1 MQSTVKKD
9 LPPEAAEQIRTLSK
23 RLDRLTD
30 QLADRATKVAVPAT
44 LFHYTNTAG
53 LNGIVTSGRLRLSD
67 VFSLNDPSEVRHG
80 VQFALRALQ
89 QAAASGHRGAQL
101 FVWKFSEQL
110 TSHIEGVSRQ
120 FVGCFSPLG
129 DDLSQWRAYADNG
142 KGFALGFDGPKFE
155 AAFGKLPH
163 LTATFAVNY
172 DEGLLREAAEQIAIE
187 ALRVAEFPVGKGYD
201 GPTLSAFLQELSV
214 QTSNAILYTSMY
226 FKHPAYE
233 IEREYRFQ
241 HVRAINDVQGIVAV
255 EKRSYVEF
263 DWRSDDANLLT
274 DIVIGPA
281 SERELAK
288 QYAEDSLRTA
298 GIDPSKVR
306 IHHSAIPYRG

>member
-1 MQSTVKKD
+1 MVRQK
-9 LPPEAAEQIRTLSK
+9 
-23 RLDRLTD
+23 
-30 QLADRATKVAVPAT
+30 PAGH
-44 LFHYTNTAG
+44 FN
-53 LNGIVTSGRLRLSD
+53 
-67 VFSLNDPSEVRHG
+67 LNDPSEMRHG

-89 QAAASGHRGAQL
+89 QAAAGGHRGAEL

-110 TSHIEGVSRQ
+110 TGDIEGISRQ

-142 KGFALGFDGPKFE
+142 KGYALGFDGPRLE
-155 AAFGKLPH
+155 VAFGKLPH

-172 DEGLLREAAEQIAIE
+172 DENLLREAVEQIAIE

-201 GPTLSAFLQELSV
+201 GPTLSAFLHALSV
-214 QTSNAILYTSMY
+214 QTSNAILYTAMY

-241 HVRAINDVQGIVAV
+241 HVRGIDDTRGVVTAG
-255 EKRSYVEF
+255 ERCFFEF
-263 DWRSDDANLLT
+263 DWRSHDADLLT

-281 SERELAK
+281 GDQELASL
-288 QYAEDSLRTA
+288 YARDLLHGAR
-298 GIDPSKVR
+298 IDPRKVR
-306 IHHSAIPYRG
+306 IQHSAIPYRG

>member
-1 MQSTVKKD
+1 M
-9 LPPEAAEQIRTLSK
+9 LSE
-23 RLDRLTD
+23 RLDGITER
-30 QLADRATKVAVPAT
+30 LADRAAMAAVPST
-44 LFHYTNTAG
+44 LFHYTNAAG
-53 LNGIVTSGRLRLSD
+53 LTGIVASGRLRLSD
-67 VFSLNDPSEVRHG
+67 IFNLNDPSEMRHG

-89 QAAASGHRGAQL
+89 EAAAGGHRGAKL

-110 TSHIEGVSRQ
+110 TGDIEGVSRQ
-120 FVGCFSPLG
+120 FVACFSPRG

-142 KGFALGFDGPKFE
+142 KGYALGFDGPRLE

-172 DEGLLREAAEQIAIE
+172 DESLLREAVAQIAIE

-201 GPTLSAFLQELSV
+201 GPALSAFLHALSV
-214 QTSNAILYTSMY
+214 QTSNAILYTAMY

-241 HVRAINDVQGIVAV
+241 HVRAIDDAQGIVTV
-255 EKRSYVEF
+255 GKRSYIEF
-263 DWRSDDANLLT
+263 DWRSHDVNLLT

-281 SERELAK
+281 GDQELANLS
-288 QYAEDSLRTA
+288 ARDLLRTV
-298 GIDPSKVR
+298 GIDPPKVR
-306 IHHSAIPYRG
+306 IQRSAIPYRG